1 MAIFR
6 WLAAGASLSR
16 PVRLA
21 RAHVRFVAP
30 TKQAIYKR
38 ITSLI
43 NLYCINCLNSDTG
56 IFRLV

>member
-30 TKQAIYKR
+30 AIYKR